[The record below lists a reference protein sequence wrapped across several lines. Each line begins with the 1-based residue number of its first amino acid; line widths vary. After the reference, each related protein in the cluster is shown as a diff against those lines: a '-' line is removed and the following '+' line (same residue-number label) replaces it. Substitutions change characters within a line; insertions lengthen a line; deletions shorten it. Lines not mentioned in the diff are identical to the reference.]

1 MAAVAAAQGGSQDVM
16 RQVTNLQKEIS
27 QLRSKVSELDNEMQ
41 EHMRVIKTLEPVES
55 SRRAFRLIG
64 GVLVEKTAGEVLPA
78 VTEQKEQLNKLIL
91 ALSDR
96 VVDKE
101 RELSELKKKYNLTGQ
116 AGAGATQA
124 YGGGGGQQ
132 TGILA

>member
-1 MAAVAAAQGGSQDVM
+1 MAAVAAGSQDVM

-27 QLRSKVSELDNEMQ
+27 QLRSKVAELDNEMQ
-41 EHMRVIKTLEPVES
+41 EHIRVIKTLEPVEA

-101 RELSELKKKYNLTGQ
+101 KELSEMKKKYNLTGQ
-116 AGAGATQA
+116 QGGAVKAN
-124 YGGGGGQQ
+124 YGGAAGQQ

>member
-1 MAAVAAAQGGSQDVM
+1 M

-101 RELSELKKKYNLTGQ
+101 KELSELKKKYNLTGQ